1 MRIFKIK
8 SIWLVNLN
16 VSDISKEEDF
26 IVIFLKKVTFCKIKT
41 ENLAMQNFLVIQNN
55 KLINKKSGNVF

>member
-8 SIWLVNLN
+8 SKWLVNLN
-16 VSDISKEEDF
+16 VFDISKEEDF
-26 IVIFLKKVTFCKIKT
+26 IIIFLKKVTFCKIKT